1 MSQQDRNNPLH
12 GVGLD
17 AMFSEILRHY
27 HWEILSEQLKF
38 KCLESHPN
46 FAAAIKFLK
55 KTKWAREKTEAFY
68 LYRFKQLPIPSD
80 EEHLLPPRERTFES
94 GLEEKQPAVIKEG
107 DKQFFDDPIS
117 GPKFHDKEF
126 HDDKESHDKKPNNGM
141 PADRKPYDKP
151 SRRAPSKPK
160 PRHTDLGGENTGH
173 STDNSSDQNVDAKAD
188 QAADTSADQNADA
201 STDSSDPWG
210 KWKK

>member
-1 MSQQDRNNPLH
+1 MSEQDRNNPLH

-68 LYRFKQLPIPSD
+68 LYRFKQLPIPTD
-80 EEHLLPPRERTFES
+80 EQHLLPPRERTFES
-94 GLEEKQPAVIKEG
+94 GLEAKEPVVIKEG

-126 HDDKESHDKKPNNGM
+126 HDKEFHDKEFHDKEFVDNAPHDRM
-141 PADRKPYDKP
+141 PANKKPYDKP
-151 SRRAPSKPK
+151 SRTRAPSKPK
-160 PRHTDLGGENTGH
+160 PRQTDSNSESSGE
-173 STDNSSDQNVDAKAD
+173 
-188 QAADTSADQNADA
+188 SADVSADK
-201 STDSSDPWG
+201 STGSSDPWG

>member
-117 GPKFHDKEF
+117 GPKFHDDKEF
-126 HDDKESHDKKPNNGM
+126 HDKGPNNGM
-141 PADRKPYDKP
+141 HADRKPYDKP
-151 SRRAPSKPK
+151 SRRAPSKAK
-160 PRHTDLGGENTGH
+160 PRHTDSGGENTGH
-173 STDNSSDQNVDAKAD
+173 STDISTDNSS
-188 QAADTSADQNADA
+188 DQNADA

>member
-1 MSQQDRNNPLH
+1 MSEQDRNNPLH

-80 EEHLLPPRERTFES
+80 EEHLLPPRERTFTS
-94 GLEEKQPAVIKEG
+94 GLEAKEPATLKAG
-107 DKQFFDDPIS
+107 DKPFFDDPIS
-117 GPKFHDKEF
+117 GPKFHDKEA
-126 HDDKESHDKKPNNGM
+126 H
-141 PADRKPYDKP
+141 DKP
-151 SRRAPSKPK
+151 SRRAPSRQKQ
-160 PRHTDLGGENTGH
+160 RQTDSGIDSTEQSKDQGAVNT
-173 STDNSSDQNVDAKAD
+173 
-188 QAADTSADQNADA
+188 
-201 STDSSDPWG
+201 TDSSDPWG

>member
-1 MSQQDRNNPLH
+1 MSEQDRNNPLH

-46 FAAAIKFLK
+46 FAAATKFLK

-68 LYRFKQLPIPSD
+68 LYRFKQLAIPSD
-80 EEHLLPPRERTFES
+80 EEQLLPPRERTFES
-94 GLEEKQPAVIKEG
+94 GLDAKEPAVINEG

-117 GPKFHDKEF
+117 GPKFHDKVP
-126 HDDKESHDKKPNNGM
+126 HDGM
-141 PADRKPYDKP
+141 PTDKTPYDKP
-151 SRRAPSKPK
+151 SRTRASSKPK
-160 PRHTDLGGENTGH
+160 PRRASEN
-173 STDNSSDQNVDAKAD
+173 NDQSAEQN
-188 QAADTSADQNADA
+188 ADTSDDQNA
-201 STDSSDPWG
+201 DSSDPWG